1 MAYRALAARIPVL
14 WPVLPVLYLWPIPK
28 AGERIDRHV
37 ADSRTCSIVDH
48 LSSCAEEV
56 EYDRTSKAVTV
67 VGSIFFVATF
77 GASAWQINNA
87 WPIAGY
93 PTFAGIAGPA
103 ADLMEMYAVIPTG
116 ETILLNTQALTGK
129 LDTTRV
135 LGLMIKALAVGSEA
149 ERRVRIE
156 ALWKLFAQNSS
167 SLHSILSGSPFN
179 NSGATRGNP
188 SQP

>member
-1 MAYRALAARIPVL
+1 
-14 WPVLPVLYLWPIPK
+14 
-28 AGERIDRHV
+28 
-37 ADSRTCSIVDH
+37 
-48 LSSCAEEV
+48 
-56 EYDRTSKAVTV
+56 
-67 VGSIFFVATF
+67 
-77 GASAWQINNA
+77 
-87 WPIAGY
+87 
-93 PTFAGIAGPA
+93 
-103 ADLMEMYAVIPTG
+103 MEMYAVIPTG